1 MIRRFALTTLGI
13 QDACVR
19 ASRATPAKAAPERPA
34 AVASGGPEESR
45 AMNRARC
52 HAAYGSACVGIA
64 PSPTRSPAGHVPVA
78 PGVLARFALERPARP
93 PSHRTAASP
102 PRLPVPEWPPAL
114 RAASRTS
121 PRATGAT
128 QAAQVTQVTQAAQ
141 VARVA
146 PRFPRFP
153 RFPRAGRQTG
163 IAERIDSCR

>member
-52 HAAYGSACVGIA
+52 HAAYGSACVGIV
-64 PSPTRSPAGHVPVA
+64 PSPTRSPPGDVPVA
-78 PGVLARFALERPARP
+78 PGVHARFALERPARP

-102 PRLPVPEWPPAL
+102 PRLPVPEWSPAETFEMQL
-114 RAASRTS
+114 EM
-121 PRATGAT
+121 RATGAT
-128 QAAQVTQVTQAAQ
+128 QAAQV
-141 VARVA
+141 
-146 PRFPRFP
+146 
-153 RFPRAGRQTG
+153 
-163 IAERIDSCR
+163 